1 MYILRRVTSNYSN
14 MYETFQAFWL
24 LNKGDIHVEK
34 ISIENLRFLLLV
46 VVIQQFC
53 LFIYRIYQ

>member
-14 MYETFQAFWL
+14 MYEKFQAFWL

-34 ISIENLRFLLLV
+34 ISIENLRFSLLV